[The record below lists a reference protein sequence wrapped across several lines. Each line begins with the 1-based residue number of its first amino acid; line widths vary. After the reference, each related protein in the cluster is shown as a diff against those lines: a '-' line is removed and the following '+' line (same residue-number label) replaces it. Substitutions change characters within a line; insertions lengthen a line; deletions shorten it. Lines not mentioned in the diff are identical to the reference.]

1 MQDKYKELTDKL
13 AVILQ
18 EKNQAYNNSFDKTIE
33 KWGNTPIGIRLDDK
47 INRIDSM
54 LKVNDLS
61 KNDESLIDNL
71 FDLAGYSILAINNL
85 RNRDLVTDADKEK
98 YFND

>member
-13 AVILQ
+13 AAILQ

-33 KWGNTPIGIRLDDK
+33 KWGNAPIGIRLDDK

>member
-33 KWGNTPIGIRLDDK
+33 KWGNAPIGIRLDDK